1 VAFTTQHAR
10 ESQNLMGWMPSPDGI
25 EVCHAGDVALP
36 ATEEKASMEKA
47 TIIGIDLAKR
57 VFHLHGA
64 TADGRPVLRKKVSRG
79 QLLSFLA
86 KQPRAIMAM
95 EACATAHG
103 WGRAIQELGHEV
115 RLIPPIYVKPFVRRQ
130 KNDAADAEAIA
141 EAASRPT
148 MRFVAVKT
156 EEQQARSMIFRTRDL
171 LVRQRTQLVNALR
184 GHLAE
189 HGIVAAQGLAKVK
202 VLAAALREMAEGSVH
217 PLVRELG
224 QRYLDHIDHLDV
236 EIAELDKRLQRLSKD
251 DETSNRLQTMPGIG
265 PITAAAI
272 EAFAPPMAT
281 FKRGRDFAAWL
292 GLVPRQHTTGGKP
305 RLGRTSKMGQ
315 RDVRR
320 LLIIGAMAVVRWAA
334 RKGAAEGSWLGRMM
348 AKKPR
353 LLVAIALANKMARSV
368 WAMLS
373 KDQGYRGSALT
384 PA

>member
-1 VAFTTQHAR
+1 
-10 ESQNLMGWMPSPDGI
+10 
-25 EVCHAGDVALP
+25 
-36 ATEEKASMEKA
+36 MEKT

-57 VFHLHGA
+57 VFQLHGA
-64 TADGRPVLRKKVSRG
+64 TADGRPVLRKKVSRA

-86 KQPRAIMAM
+86 KQPRTVVAM

-189 HGIVAAQGLAKVK
+189 HGIVAAQGLAEVK
-202 VLAAALREMAEGSVH
+202 VLAAALGETASVH

-224 QRYLDHIDHLDV
+224 HRYLDHIARLDV
-236 EIAELDKRLQRLSKD
+236 EIAEFDKRLRRLAKD
-251 DETSNRLQTMPGIG
+251 DETSNRLQSMPGIG

-315 RDVRR
+315 RDIRR

-334 RKGAAEGSWLGRMM
+334 RKGAAQGSWLARMM
-348 AKKPR
+348 ARKPR
-353 LLVAIALANKMARSV
+353 LVVAIGLANKMARSV

-373 KDQGYRGSALT
+373 KGEGYRGSALA

>member
-1 VAFTTQHAR
+1 
-10 ESQNLMGWMPSPDGI
+10 
-25 EVCHAGDVALP
+25 
-36 ATEEKASMEKA
+36 MEKV

-57 VFHLHGA
+57 VFQIHA
-64 TADGRPVLRKKVSRG
+64 AAQDGRPILRKKVSRA
-79 QLLSFLA
+79 QLLGFLA
-86 KQPRAIMAM
+86 KQPRAIVAM
-95 EACATAHG
+95 EACATAHE
-103 WGRAIQELGHEV
+103 WGRAIGGLGHDV

-189 HGIVAAQGLAKVK
+189 HGIVAAQGLAKMK
-202 VLAAALREMAEGSVH
+202 VLATAMQDSGSLH

-224 QRYLDHIDHLDV
+224 QRYLDHIARLDA
-236 EIAELDKRLQRLSKD
+236 EIAELDKRLRLSKD
-251 DETSNRLQTMPGIG
+251 NETAKRLQSMPGMG

-281 FKRGRDFAAWL
+281 FRRGRDFAAWL

-315 RDVRR
+315 RDIRR
-320 LLIIGAMAVVRWAA
+320 LLIIGAMTVVRWAV
-334 RKGAAEGSWLGRMM
+334 RKGAAKGSWLARIL
-348 AKKPR
+348 ANKPR
-353 LLVAIALANKMARSV
+353 LVVAIALANKMARSA

-373 KDQGYRGSALT
+373 KGQDYRGSALA

>member
-1 VAFTTQHAR
+1 
-10 ESQNLMGWMPSPDGI
+10 
-25 EVCHAGDVALP
+25 
-36 ATEEKASMEKA
+36 MEKA

-57 VFHLHGA
+57 VFQVHVA
-64 TADGRPVLRKKVSRG
+64 AKDGRPVLRTRVSRA
-79 QLLSFLA
+79 QLLGLLA
-86 KQPRAIMAM
+86 KQPPAIVAM
-95 EACATAHG
+95 EACATAHE
-103 WGRAIQELGHEV
+103 WGRAISGLGHDV
-115 RLIPPIYVKPFVRRQ
+115 RLVPPIYVKPFVRRQ
-130 KNDAADAEAIA
+130 KNDAE
-141 EAASRPT
+141 
-148 MRFVAVKT
+148 
-156 EEQQARSMIFRTRDL
+156 QARSMTFRTRDL

-189 HGIVAAQGLAKVK
+189 HGIVAACGLAKVK
-202 VLAAALREMAEGSVH
+202 VLATAMQDTGSLH

-224 QRYLDHIDHLDV
+224 QRYLDHIARLDA
-236 EIAELDKRLQRLSKD
+236 EIAELDKRLRQLSKD
-251 DETSNRLQTMPGIG
+251 DETAKRLQTMPGMG

-315 RDVRR
+315 RDIRR
-320 LLIIGAMAVVRWAA
+320 LLIIGAMAVVRWVA
-334 RKGAAEGSWLGRMM
+334 RKGAPEGSWLGRMM

-373 KDQGYRGSALT
+373 KDQGYRGSALA

>member
-1 VAFTTQHAR
+1 
-10 ESQNLMGWMPSPDGI
+10 
-25 EVCHAGDVALP
+25 
-36 ATEEKASMEKA
+36 MEKI

-57 VFHLHGA
+57 FFQLHGA
-64 TADGRPVLRKKVSRG
+64 TADGQPMLRKKVSRS

-86 KQPRAIMAM
+86 RQSRAVVAM
-95 EACATAHG
+95 EACATAHY
-103 WGRAIQELGHEV
+103 WGRAIVELGHEV

-130 KNDAADAEAIA
+130 KNDATDAEAIV

-156 EEQQARSMIFRTRDL
+156 EDQQARAMIFRTRDL
-171 LVRQRTQLVNALR
+171 LVRQRTQLINALR

-189 HGIVAAQGLAKVK
+189 HGIVAAQGVAQVSR
-202 VLAAALREMAEGSVH
+202 LAAALDEAVDTTL
-217 PLVRELG
+217 PALVRELG
-224 QRYLDHIDHLDV
+224 QQYLEHIDRLST
-236 EIAELDKRLQRLSKD
+236 EITGLEQRLRRLSKD
-251 DETSNRLQTMPGIG
+251 DETAKRLQSMPGVG

-315 RDVRR
+315 RDIRR
-320 LLIIGAMAVVRWAA
+320 LLIIGAMTVVRWAV
-334 RKGAAEGSWLGRMM
+334 RKGAAKGSWLARML

-353 LLVAIALANKMARSV
+353 LVVAVALANKMARSV

-373 KDQGYRGSALT
+373 KGEEYRGSALA

>member
-1 VAFTTQHAR
+1 
-10 ESQNLMGWMPSPDGI
+10 
-25 EVCHAGDVALP
+25 
-36 ATEEKASMEKA
+36 MEKA

-57 VFHLHGA
+57 VFQLHGA
-64 TADGRPVLRKKVSRG
+64 TADGRSILRKRLSRT

-86 KQPRAIMAM
+86 KQPCAIVAM

-103 WGRAIQELGHEV
+103 WGRAIEELGHEV

-189 HGIVAAQGLAKVK
+189 HGIVAAQGLPNVK
-202 VLAAALREMAEGSVH
+202 VLAAVLREAAEGSVH

-224 QRYLDHIDHLDV
+224 QRYLDHIARLDV
-236 EIAELDKRLQRLSKD
+236 EVAALDKRLWQLTKD
-251 DETSNRLQTMPGIG
+251 DETSIRLQSMPGIG

-315 RDVRR
+315 RDIRQ
-320 LLIIGAMAVVRWAA
+320 LLIIGAMTVVRWAA
-334 RKGAAEGSWLGRMM
+334 RKGAAEGSWLRRMM
-348 AKKPR
+348 ARKPR
-353 LLVAIALANKMARSV
+353 LVVAVALANKMARSV

-373 KDQGYRGSALT
+373 KGEGYRGSALA
-384 PA
+384 PG

>member
-1 VAFTTQHAR
+1 
-10 ESQNLMGWMPSPDGI
+10 
-25 EVCHAGDVALP
+25 
-36 ATEEKASMEKA
+36 MEKA

-57 VFHLHGA
+57 VFQVHA
-64 TADGRPVLRKKVSRG
+64 ASKDGRPVLRKKVSRAR
-79 QLLSFLA
+79 LLGFLA
-86 KQPRAIMAM
+86 KQPSAVVAM
-95 EACATAHG
+95 EACATAHN
-103 WGRAIQELGHEV
+103 WGRAIHGLGHDV
-115 RLIPPIYVKPFVRRQ
+115 RLVPPIYVKPFVRRQ

-148 MRFVAVKT
+148 MRFVALKT

-189 HGIVAAQGLAKVK
+189 HGIVAAHGLAQVK
-202 VLAAALREMAEGSVH
+202 ALATAMRDTGSLH

-224 QRYLDHIDHLDV
+224 QRYLDHIARLDV
-236 EIAELDKRLQRLSKD
+236 EIAELDKRLRRLSKD
-251 DETSNRLQTMPGIG
+251 DETAKRLQSMPGMG

-272 EAFAPPMAT
+272 EAFAPPMTT

-315 RDVRR
+315 RDIRR
-320 LLIIGAMAVVRWAA
+320 LLIIGAMTVVRWAV
-334 RKGAAEGSWLGRMM
+334 RKGAAKGSWLARML
-348 AKKPR
+348 AEKPR
-353 LLVAIALANKMARSV
+353 LVAAIALANKMARSV

-373 KDQGYRGSALT
+373 KGEDYRGSALA